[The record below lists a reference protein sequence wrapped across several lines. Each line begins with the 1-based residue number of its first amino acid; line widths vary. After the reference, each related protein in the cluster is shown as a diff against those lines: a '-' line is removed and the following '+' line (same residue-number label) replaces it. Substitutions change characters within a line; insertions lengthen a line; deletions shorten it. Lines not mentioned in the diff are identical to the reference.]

1 MRTRPLLSIALSLLA
16 LTAVSC
22 GGDDDSEAAA
32 DTSIVTE
39 GTVTEGTVATTET
52 MPHDMTTPGTVAM
65 DTAAPGTGTPDTS
78 IGDAPMEAA
87 VEIADFAF
95 GPAEITIA
103 AGGTVTWTNTDS
115 QAHTA
120 TSSGNFDTGP
130 IEPDATA
137 SVTFDEPGTFTYI
150 CSFHPFMT
158 ATVTVV

>member
-1 MRTRPLLSIALSLLA
+1 VSLLA
-16 LTAVSC
+16 LTATSC
-22 GGDDDSEAAA
+22 GGDDDAEASV
-32 DTSIVTE
+32 DTATITE
-39 GTVTEGTVATTET
+39 GTITEGTITEGTIAEATVTEASVLAT
-52 MPHDMTTPGTVAM
+52 DM
-65 DTAAPGTGTPDTS
+65 
-78 IGDAPMEAA
+78 A

-103 AGGTVTWTNTDS
+103 AGGTVTWTNTDN

-120 TSSGNFDTGP
+120 TSSGNFDTGS
-130 IEPDATA
+130 IDPDGTA

>member
-1 MRTRPLLSIALSLLA
+1 MRTSPLLPI
-16 LTAVSC
+16 AVSILLFTAPSC
-22 GGDDDSEAAA
+22 GDDDAGSSADAASA
-32 DTSIVTE
+32 
-39 GTVTEGTVATTET
+39 TVTEASVASDMTT
-52 MPHDMTTPGTVAM
+52 MDMTTPGTA
-65 DTAAPGTGTPDTS
+65 TPV
-78 IGDAPMEAA
+78 MEAA

-103 AGGTVTWTNTDS
+103 VGGTVTWTNTDD

-120 TSSGNFDTGP
+120 TSSGNFDTGS
-130 IEPDATA
+130 IAAGAAA

>member
-1 MRTRPLLSIALSLLA
+1 MRPRPLLPVALSILVF
-16 LTAVSC
+16 TAASC
-22 GGDDDSEAAA
+22 GDDDSEATAIA
-32 DTSIVTE
+32 P
-39 GTVTEGTVATTET
+39 TVTEVSVAAT
-52 MPHDMTTPGTVAM
+52 DMTTI
-65 DTAAPGTGTPDTS
+65 DTTAPDT
-78 IGDAPMEAA
+78 GAAEAPMEAA

-103 AGGTVTWTNTDS
+103 TGGTVTWTNTDN

-120 TSSGNFDTGP
+120 TSAGNFDTGS
-130 IEPDATA
+130 IDPDGTA

>member
-1 MRTRPLLSIALSLLA
+1 MLVF
-16 LTAVSC
+16 TAASC
-22 GGDDDSEAAA
+22 GDDDDSGSTVGTSTATEATAK
-32 DTSIVTE
+32 TT
-39 GTVTEGTVATTET
+39 GTT
-52 MPHDMTTPGTVAM
+52 HDMTTASTAAE
-65 DTAAPGTGTPDTS
+65 DTAADTGMAA
-78 IGDAPMEAA
+78 APMEAT

-103 AGGTVTWTNTDS
+103 AGGTVTWTNTDD

-120 TSSGNFDTGP
+120 TSSGNFGTGS

>member
-1 MRTRPLLSIALSLLA
+1 MRTSPLLPI
-16 LTAVSC
+16 AVSILLFTAASC
-22 GGDDDSEAAA
+22 GDDDAESSADAA
-32 DTSIVTE
+32 TVTE
-39 GTVTEGTVATTET
+39 GTVTEGTETSVAT
-52 MPHDMTTPGTVAM
+52 DMTTMDMSTPGTAAT
-65 DTAAPGTGTPDTS
+65 DTGAAAP
-78 IGDAPMEAA
+78 AMEAA

-103 AGGTVTWTNTDS
+103 VGGTVTWTNTDN

-120 TSSGNFDTGP
+120 TSSGNFDTGS
-130 IEPDATA
+130 IAAGTSA

>member
-1 MRTRPLLSIALSLLA
+1 MLVF
-16 LTAVSC
+16 TAASC
-22 GGDDDSEAAA
+22 GDDDDSGSTVGTSTAREATAK
-32 DTSIVTE
+32 TT
-39 GTVTEGTVATTET
+39 GTT
-52 MPHDMTTPGTVAM
+52 HDMTTASTAAE
-65 DTAAPGTGTPDTS
+65 DTAADTGMAAS
-78 IGDAPMEAA
+78 PMEAA

-103 AGGTVTWTNTDS
+103 AGGIVTWTNTDD

-120 TSSGNFDTGP
+120 TSSGNFDTGS

>member
-1 MRTRPLLSIALSLLA
+1 MRTRPLLPIALSLLA
-16 LTAVSC
+16 LTATSC
-22 GGDDDSEAAA
+22 GGDDDSEASV
-32 DTSIVTE
+32 DTSTTTE
-39 GTVTEGTVATTET
+39 GTIAEASVPAT
-52 MPHDMTTPGTVAM
+52 DMTTM
-65 DTAAPGTGTPDTS
+65 DTTVPDT
-78 IGDAPMEAA
+78 GAADAPMEAA

-103 AGGTVTWTNTDS
+103 AGGTVTWTNTDN

-120 TSSGNFDTGP
+120 TSSGNFDTGS
-130 IEPDATA
+130 IDPDATA

>member
-1 MRTRPLLSIALSLLA
+1 
-16 LTAVSC
+16 
-22 GGDDDSEAAA
+22 
-32 DTSIVTE
+32 
-39 GTVTEGTVATTET
+39 
-52 MPHDMTTPGTVAM
+52 
-65 DTAAPGTGTPDTS
+65 
-78 IGDAPMEAA
+78 MEAA

-120 TSSGNFDTGP
+120 TSAGNFDTGP
-130 IEPDATA
+130 IEPDGTA

-150 CSFHPFMT
+150 CSLHPFMT